1 MRIVVTGASGNI
13 GSQVLEQLSSR
24 ADCSVVGLARRPPK
38 SGPLYDAADWVA
50 ADLSDPSCEPQ
61 LREVLRDADAVV
73 HLAWLI
79 QPSHDEA
86 TMRATNVDGSWRLL
100 AAVRQVAQERGSAP
114 ALVVASS
121 VGAYAPGPKD
131 QPVTESWPTDGIPS
145 SIYSRHKVELERML
159 DLHEAWGRA
168 SGIAVRVVRIR
179 PGVVFSARAASS
191 QARYFL
197 GPLIPMSLVR
207 EEFVPLLPLPP
218 ELAVSIVHS
227 QDVAVAFVAATTNSD
242 AAGAYN
248 VAADE
253 PLTAE
258 LIAGAMHARRVAL
271 PGAVLRA
278 AADVS
283 WRLHLQPTDPG
294 WVDLALQLPVMSTER
309 ARRELGWQP
318 KLSAVETLEDW
329 LGGMRERSGGPS
341 PVLRASRGAWRLALA
356 ALPTIRSRGRRP
368 V

>member
-24 ADCSVVGLARRPPK
+24 AECRVVGLARRPPE
-38 SGPLYDAADWVA
+38 SGPLYEAADWVSV
-50 ADLSDPSCEPQ
+50 DLADPSCGPQ
-61 LREVLRDADAVV
+61 LRDVLRDADAVV

-86 TMRATNVDGSWRLL
+86 TMRATNVDGSRHLL
-100 AAVRQVAQERGSAP
+100 AAVRHVAQERGSAP
-114 ALVVASS
+114 AVVAASS

-197 GPLIPMSLVR
+197 GPLIPMTLVR
-207 EEFVPLLPLPP
+207 QELVPLLPVPP
-218 ELAVSIVHS
+218 ELAVPIVHA
-227 QDVAVAFVAATTNSD
+227 QDVAAAFVAATTNPE

-248 VAADE
+248 IAADE
-253 PLTAE
+253 PLTGE
-258 LIAGAMHARRVAL
+258 LIAEALHARRVSL
-271 PGAVLRA
+271 PGGVLRA

-318 KLSAVETLEDW
+318 RLSAADTLQDW
-329 LGGMRERSGGPS
+329 LRGMRDRSGGPS
-341 PVLRASRGAWRLALA
+341 PVLRASRGAWHQALA
-356 ALPTIRSRGRRP
+356 ALPTVRSRGRRP